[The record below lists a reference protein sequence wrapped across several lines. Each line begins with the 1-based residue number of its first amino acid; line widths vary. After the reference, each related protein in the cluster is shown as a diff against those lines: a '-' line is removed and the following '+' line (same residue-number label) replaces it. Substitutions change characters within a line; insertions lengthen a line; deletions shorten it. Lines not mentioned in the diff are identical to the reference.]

1 MLCARTTS
9 ISEFDLHF
17 GPNSKFYV
25 CIFNSLN
32 AIVLPRFADSAEPTN
47 ISNACQNTRTHILVH
62 TYKTHLQNHFLI
74 CWQTHSR
81 LTQTR
86 RKQEYG
92 GIGVEKRINRFWC
105 KLSEVVRLERAYEK
119 KLDRLLFDSCVIPQ
133 VFNPTDDVCH
143 CRPHIMTVA
152 LSSLV
157 VTAVLWSNAEVA
169 QQAVMTLT
177 RSRLQ
182 PAGGY
187 CFWERHV
194 WVCLWFCLSVR
205 LWVRHTK

>member
-1 MLCARTTS
+1 MLCMALSARTTS
-9 ISEFDLHF
+9 IFELDLHF

-86 RKQEYG
+86 RKQEYHH
-92 GIGVEKRINRFWC
+92 C
-105 KLSEVVRLERAYEK
+105 EK